1 MQIESMV
8 LTRFGTAEFAFER
21 KEVALRAPKPED
33 VLIEVEAFGLNFA
46 DVMAR
51 LGLYP
56 ATPPLPAVL
65 GYEVVGRVKESAHG
79 LNAGQRVVALTR
91 FGGYSRAAL
100 AHHAG
105 VVPIPEDMPQADALA
120 LATQGITTV
129 YMADRAATVAPHE
142 WVLVHAAAG
151 GVGQLLVQLALSRG
165 CTIIG
170 TAGSDTKVQKLR
182 DAGVQYPINYQQAD
196 FEAVIRDILKH
207 ENRLG
212 LDVIF
217 DPVGGKS
224 VAKGM
229 KLLGPCGRMA
239 VFGGSAF
246 SGKKGWFGKISTF
259 AQFGFYHPLRLM
271 RQSQSLVGV
280 NILTVADHFPEI
292 IGSCLKQA
300 LAYYAQGVFHPEG
313 GQIFPVADLAR
324 AHHLLETRQ
333 TTGKVGIA
341 W

>member
-8 LTRFGTAEFAFER
+8 LTRFGAAEYAFER
-21 KEVALRAPKPED
+21 KEVTLRSPADHD
-33 VLIEVEAFGLNFA
+33 VRIEVEAFGLNFA

-79 LNAGQRVVALTR
+79 LAAGQRVVALTR
-91 FGGYSRAAL
+91 FGGYSREAL

-105 VVPIPEDMPQADALA
+105 VVAIPESMPQADALA
-120 LATQGITTV
+120 LATQGITAV
-129 YMADRAATVAPHE
+129 YMADRAATVAPRD

-165 CTIIG
+165 CTVIG
-170 TAGSDTKVQKLR
+170 TAGSDAKVQKLR
-182 DAGVQYPINYQQAD
+182 AAGVQFPVNYQESD
-196 FEAVIRDILKH
+196 FETVVRDILKH
-207 ENRLG
+207 ENRPG

-246 SGKKGWFGKISTF
+246 SGKKGWFAKIRTF
-259 AQFGFYHPLRLM
+259 IDFGFYHPLRLM
-271 RQSQSLVGV
+271 RQSQSMVGV
-280 NILTVADHFPEI
+280 NVLTVADHFPEI
-292 IGSCLKQA
+292 IGTSLRQA
-300 LAYYAQGVFHPEG
+300 LTYYQQGVFHPEG
-313 GQIFPVADLAR
+313 GQIFPAGELAK